1 MVTIQAAIHSS
12 VKPSSHNTLEHISA
26 EDAVAK
32 NNRVRMEKIL
42 FCHAATLLFTLPAWK
57 MVQMLQNYRLL
68 DWVAFLFR

>member
-12 VKPSSHNTLEHISA
+12 VKASSHNTLEHISA

-42 FCHAATLLFTLPAWK
+42 FCHTATLLFTLPA
-57 MVQMLQNYRLL
+57 
-68 DWVAFLFR
+68 